1 MLMLAVQVLEKIP
14 YTEKSYPQGFTSGEI
29 ALMWINGMIWKI
41 KNPNIPLVLYTDIET
56 LELLKSYNITDS
68 WDRIETDLLE
78 NNIGINKS
86 IFWSNSKFRVYK
98 ELTSPFLFIDCDI
111 LIWDDISEWDIFEYE
126 LVTSYK
132 EELTIDCYIDPNIM
146 TSEYQ
151 IGYSSDWKNMA
162 LNASFVY
169 INNKEFKKNYVNI
182 AIDWMIGC
190 SINEKNLNKY
200 SVYFIE
206 QRFLSELAIDSNINQ
221 KTLLSNFNTGKGWNY
236 SDTLDGLWTWK
247 DSYKHIYH
255 IGYDK
260 IYLRK
265 GTKTYNEDYLNFFIN
280 YITKN
285 CKERGFESLIPRFL
299 ELTNLF

>member
-1 MLMLAVQVLEKIP
+1 MIAIQVLEKIP
-14 YTEKSYPQGFTSGEI
+14 YTEQSYPQRITSCEI

-68 WDRIETDLLE
+68 WDRIDTELLKKDI
-78 NNIGINKS
+78 NINKS

-98 ELTSPFLFIDCDI
+98 ELNVPFVFIDCDI
-111 LIWDDISEWDIFEYE
+111 LIWDDISEWNIFNYE

-132 EELTIDCYIDPNIM
+132 EELTIDCYIDPNKMI
-146 TSEYQ
+146 SEYP
-151 IGYSSDWKNMA
+151 IDYTSDWKNMP

-169 INNKEFKKNYVNI
+169 FNNIELKKKYVDI
-182 AIDWMIGC
+182 GIDWMIGC

-206 QRFLSELAIDSNINQ
+206 QRFLSELAIDNNVNQ
-221 KTLLSNFNTGKGWNY
+221 KTLLSNFNTDKGWNY
-236 SDTLDGLWTWK
+236 SDKLDGIWSWS

-265 GTKTYNEDYLNFFIN
+265 GTKTYNEDYLNYFIK
-280 YITKN
+280 YITDN
-285 CKERGFESLIPRFL
+285 CKERGFENLIPRFL
-299 ELTNLF
+299 ELTFLF